1 MVKPPEFSV
10 LRLRPIINQDGLQM
24 SGLNL
29 KALIDPNILNAL
41 NHFVVEVIYFIF
53 YLFVTFKNLIFFH

>member
-1 MVKPPEFSV
+1 MVKPPEFTV